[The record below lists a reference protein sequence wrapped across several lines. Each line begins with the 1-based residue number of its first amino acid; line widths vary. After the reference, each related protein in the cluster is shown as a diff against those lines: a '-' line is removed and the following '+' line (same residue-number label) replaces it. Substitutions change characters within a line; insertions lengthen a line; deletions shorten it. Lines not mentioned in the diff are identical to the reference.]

1 MEAAIKMPVY
11 PTGAAKW
18 ILILTAITCA
28 LLEMID
34 STIVNVALP
43 EISGSIGATRTEIA
57 WVVTAYSI
65 GNVIVIPLSG
75 MLSNLFGRKNYFTA
89 SVILFTFGS
98 LMCGMSTSLWTLVI
112 WRFIQGLA
120 GGGLLS
126 TAQSILIGAFP
137 PEKINTA
144 NAIFGMGV
152 IVGPIIGPLIGGY
165 LVEDLSWHW
174 IFFVNLPIG
183 AIAAGLSWLF
193 VTNLEGNVKPKKIDW
208 WGILFLAVAISAL
221 QYVLEEGEINDWFD
235 STHISVLSVTAILG
249 IIAFIWRELS
259 IDYPAVNIRLLKSYN
274 LAIGNILM
282 IIVGATLMSSMFIF
296 PLFVRNLLGWTSIQ
310 TGISLMYLGLAC
322 SVSIMLVR
330 KLLDK
335 GMNQKL
341 VMIIGVLLIVAYL
354 FLMSFSSPDSNE
366 STFTLPLIIGGF
378 GMGFFMM
385 PVLSMSLSGLRGKDL
400 AQGAGLNN
408 MLKRLGG
415 AIGLAVMNIYLNHQN
430 AHAGNGMIGYV
441 NDYNPVSMERL
452 AAFKQMFVSAGY
464 ATDKAL
470 QGAWQMVENVIRQQ
484 QLLVSY
490 NNSYLMVGL
499 IILICIPIIL
509 IIRTPKKDQH
519 EPSVN
524 N

>member
-11 PTGAAKW
+11 PTGATKW
-18 ILILTAITCA
+18 ILILTALTCA

-34 STIVNVALP
+34 ATIVNVALP
-43 EISGSIGATRTEIA
+43 EISGGIGATRTEIA

-89 SVILFTFGS
+89 SVIVFTFGS
-98 LMCGMSTSLWTLVI
+98 LMCGMSTTLWTLVI

-152 IVGPIIGPLIGGY
+152 IVGPIVGPLIGGY
-165 LVEDLSWHW
+165 LVEGFSWHW

-183 AIAAGLSWLF
+183 ALAAGLSWLF
-193 VTNLEGNVKPKKIDW
+193 VTNLEGNIKPQKIDW
-208 WGILFLAVAISAL
+208 WGIGFLAIAVSSL
-221 QYVLEEGEINDWFD
+221 QYVLEEGEINDWF
-235 STHISVLSVTAILG
+235 SSAHITALSMIAVSG
-249 IIAFIWRELS
+249 MVAFIWRELS

-274 LAIGNILM
+274 VAIGNILM
-282 IIVGATLMSSMFIF
+282 LIVGAMLMASMFIF
-296 PLFVRNLLGWTSIQ
+296 PLFVRTLLSWTSIQ
-310 TGISLMYLGLAC
+310 TGVSLMYLGLSC
-322 SVSIMLVR
+322 SVSIIIAR

-335 GMNQKL
+335 GINQKL
-341 VMIIGVLLIVAYL
+341 VMITGISMIATYLL
-354 FLMSFSSPDSNE
+354 LMSLSSPDSHE
-366 STFTLPLIIGGF
+366 SNFMFPLIIGGF
-378 GMGFFMM
+378 GMAFFML
-385 PVLSMSLSGLRGKDL
+385 PVLSMSLSGLQGKDL
-400 AQGAGLNN
+400 AQGTGLNN

-415 AIGLAVMNIYLNHQN
+415 AIGLALMNIYLNHQN
-430 AHAGNGMIGYV
+430 AHVSGAMIGYV
-441 NDYNPVSMERL
+441 NAYNPTTTERIT
-452 AAFKQMFVSAGY
+452 AFKQTFINAGY

-470 QGAWQMVENVIRQQ
+470 QGAWQMMGNVVQQQ

-490 NNSYLMVGL
+490 NNGYLMVGL
-499 IILICIPIIL
+499 VILICIPIIL
-509 IIRTPKKDQH
+509 ITRSQKKEKR
-519 EPSVN
+519 EPST
-524 N
+524 